1 MPMKHILLTIS
12 LIFGAKAVSASGNL
26 VEFKC
31 FAQNGSEL
39 VGQIEE
45 FTGIRKLMWEG
56 DFDSSVNI
64 NGATFIYTRGI
75 KIGKGN
81 QAIWRFL
88 NNWKTKEVEGELR
101 FATQEIW
108 LNDPY
113 PFRGQCVFTKYD
125 Y

>member
-1 MPMKHILLTIS
+1 MKQILLTIS
-12 LIFGAKAVSASGNL
+12 LVFRATAASAKFNL

-39 VGQIEE
+39 VGQIEA

-56 DFDSSVNI
+56 DFNSFVNI
-64 NGATFIYTRGI
+64 DGESIYYTKGI
-75 KIGKGN
+75 EIGKGN

-88 NNWKTKEVEGELR
+88 DNWETKEVKGEIR
-101 FATQEIW
+101 FTTKEIW
-108 LNDPY
+108 QSPPY
-113 PFRGQCVFTKYD
+113 HFRGQCVFTRYD